1 MKKIL
6 IGNRC
11 LTIKTKKE
19 MKKNLFMVAAVALM
33 ALVSCNKEEINNGV
47 QEPASDIVFVAEFEQ
62 EADTK
67 IALGDLVDGVRKTT
81 WVSGDKIKINGTEF
95 TAKEDGERV
104 EFTTTSS
111 SFDETKTTFR
121 AVYPSSS
128 WQSATSAT
136 IPATQDGTF
145 ASASIAVAESST
157 KALKFQN
164 LVTILKFQVPES
176 CSTVTFESTAS
187 IAGRITVNY
196 SDGNMTPDYAQVTN
210 GSSKITLSG
219 SFIPETDYYV
229 AVKPGTHKFTV
240 SIDGEVSKASTKA
253 VTVERSKILNMG
265 VLPVPVP
272 PTTIYLVPG
281 VWASDNAWFAAHFF
295 GDGVQEDKK
304 MDDSDGDGIYEVTV
318 PYGATGVIFCRMNP
332 KFTEFAWNNDGEEEH
347 VWNQTEN
354 LTVPA
359 SDATEVYYVVTGWA
373 AGAWKT
379 YDDATAAPVIGLVG
393 SFQGWNLEE
402 PVAMTDNGDGWI
414 VAKNVELYKTDEF
427 KFATGNSWDN
437 PSFGTSEFK
446 VLEENVEID
455 VVQGGQNMKV
465 SKNGKYNLYLNPNAN
480 KVKVE
485 CVEEYTDLK
494 VNITIDNK
502 ANWSPLTITLK
513 EGNKVIA
520 DKATVTGNK
529 YSISGDYIGS
539 TLTCQFFSNSKQSAV
554 MNVAITKNGATV
566 TLEET
571 VIKLKVQL
579 NTANAKQWW
588 GDTMKIHAWDTGTSF
603 DTSWPGNTMTSEG
616 NYTWSVIVPS
626 ELVGKTIKFLV
637 HNGNGWQSKDATVT
651 IAAEG
656 NTVTGSSIGI
666 N

>member
-1 MKKIL
+1 
-6 IGNRC
+6 
-11 LTIKTKKE
+11 
-19 MKKNLFMVAAVALM
+19 MVAAVALM
-33 ALVSCNKEEINNGV
+33 ALVSCNKEEITNNEIV
-47 QEPASDIVFVAEFEQ
+47 NDEQIETPSDIVFVAEFDQ

-81 WVSGDKIKINGTEF
+81 WVAGDMIKINGTEF
-95 TAKEDGERV
+95 SALADGERT
-104 EFTTTSS
+104 EFTTTK
-111 SFDETKTTFR
+111 SFDETAETFR
-121 AVYPSSS
+121 AVHPASSYISTAAVDIPSA
-128 WQSATSAT
+128 QN
-136 IPATQDGTF
+136 GTF

-157 KALKFQN
+157 TSLKFQN
-164 LVTILKFQVPES
+164 LVTILKFQVPVN
-176 CSTVTFESTAS
+176 CSKVTFESTAS

-196 SDGNMTPDYAQVTN
+196 TDGVMTPNYAGVTQP
-210 GSSKITLSG
+210 SKTINVTG
-219 SFIPETDYYV
+219 TFVPGTDYYV
-229 AVKPGTHKFTV
+229 AVKPDTHTFTV
-240 SIDGEVSKASTKA
+240 KIDDEVSKASTKA

-332 KFTEFAWNNDGEEEH
+332 KFTEFAWNKDGEEKH
-347 VWNQTEN
+347 VWDQTED

-359 SDATEVYYVVTGWA
+359 SDATEVYYVVTDWA

-393 SFQGWNLEE
+393 SFQDWNLEE

-414 VAKNVELYKTDEF
+414 VARDVELYKDDTF
-427 KFATGNSWDN
+427 KFVENNSWAVNYGAPNAVTVLNENEETSVTKDN
-437 PSFGTSEFK
+437 
-446 VLEENVEID
+446 
-455 VVQGGQNMKV
+455 GGNIMV
-465 SKNGKYNLYLNPNAN
+465 SKNGKYDIYLNPNALQ
-480 KVKVE
+480 VKAV
-485 CVEEYTDLK
+485 CVEEYTDLM
-494 VNITIDNK
+494 VGITIDNQ
-502 ANWSPLTITLK
+502 ANWSPLYITLMN
-513 EGNKVIA
+513 GDKVVA
-520 DKATVTGNK
+520 DNVAVTDNK
-529 YSISGDYIGS
+529 YQISGDYIGS
-539 TLTCQFFSNSKQSAV
+539 TLTCTLSNGSKTSEV
-554 MNVAITKNGATV
+554 MNVAITKTGATV

-571 VIKLKVQL
+571 IIKLKIQL
-579 NTANAKQWW
+579 NTANSKQWW
-588 GDTMKIHAWDTGTSF
+588 GNTMKIHVWNTGTSF

-616 NYTWSVIVPS
+616 SYTWSIIVPS
-626 ELVGKTIKFLV
+626 ELVGKTINYCV
-637 HNGNGWQSKDATVT
+637 HNGNGWQSKDATVK